1 MSTNLIDN
9 KVTHAVALGLLVAP
23 LGVSVATNQFM
34 TTTNAHAKNTGTS
47 TSTSNANNNLGSG
60 GIQIMPTTD
69 DGYYQYCMN
78 AGVADQPNYSQYGP
92 GSTVMDIGSNI
103 AALGPTRPGDT
114 PLYHF
119 QSTSERDQVTAVQY
133 AIWIALGQGDHAEG
147 FSRGTVNSKL
157 AKASPSVRADVTG
170 LLNQSGHGSVNV
182 NDSLANAANG
192 AVQSKMASDKAN
204 AQNAV
209 NQEVQNKMQAWKTS
223 AQADVQNQANGKAAA
238 QYNSLSNLAASNALK
253 MVHFTQDKTSTS
265 PADKKA
271 LPHFEDGAKN
281 NHSDSVKYGAHVFD
295 YTLSHDP
302 ASAIGDSHIS
312 NVDFGS
318 GAAIQFNKKLPKDTV
333 IVANGKTVTTD
344 ASKTNTY
351 SFPYGKVEIRV
362 PFSDTPASD
371 SANMI
376 GTFTIKGHIQTDVF
390 SASASSAVNAT
401 QSGSTNLPY
410 QVYTKFEV
418 LRAGYQRTVTTIHEE
433 KQGGGAQA
441 SYAVSASASAAVSAS
456 ASSAG
461 DFTHQS
467 SANLKLQWD
476 SLLTNFV
483 IKKTDE
489 HGVPLRGVT
498 FELVQSSV
506 ANSDVLKT
514 GPGKYVLA
522 TDDGQLISLPKVT
535 TKNGE
540 IRWDNLAY
548 GKYELLEIQ
557 TNTHHVIDSNP
568 IDLTSDRY
576 HVDDQLQH
584 VINNRDGKISLS
596 QTQDKKP
603 TPSIHTM
610 ATGENGSKLILGAG
624 KQNISD
630 TVTFTGL
637 TPGKTYHMVG
647 QFMDQATGKKIDG
660 LHGEQTFKAAD
671 KDGQIKVNFS
681 ADTSKFAGK
690 NIVAFET
697 LYSDNSGKPSSV
709 VATHADIHDSGQTVR
724 VTKPS
729 IHTTATVNGQKTI
742 SPSGEVTVK
751 DTVQYEG
758 LVPGMSMNMNG
769 HMVNKDNGQ
778 SISNVSTKDFTPTSE
793 NGTVDVDIKT
803 DASKM
808 GQKGMVAFEELKD
821 NKGQTIAT
829 HADIN
834 DNGQTINRQQP
845 VVGVG
850 RPGSPV
856 PQALVQ
862 TAANTAK
869 NNVPAIAFLA
879 SAVLLAGSGLAYKK
893 DRSRN

>member
-1 MSTNLIDN
+1 MSTNVINN

-34 TTTNAHAKNTGTS
+34 TTTKANAKTTGTS

-60 GIQIMPTTD
+60 GIQIMPLTD

-78 AGVADQPNYSQYGP
+78 AGVPDQPNNTAYGP
-92 GSTVMDIGSNI
+92 GSTAMDVGSNI
-103 AALGPTRPGDT
+103 AALGPVRPGDK
-114 PLYHF
+114 PIYNF
-119 QSTSERDQVTAVQY
+119 QSTNERDQVTAVQY
-133 AIWIALGQGDHAEG
+133 AIWIALGQGGHAEG
-147 FSRGTVNSKL
+147 FSRGSVNSKL
-157 AKASPSVRADVTG
+157 AAASPSVRADVQG
-170 LLNQSGHGSVNV
+170 LLNYSGNGSKNI
-182 NDSLANAANG
+182 NTTLEQEANG
-192 AVQSKMASDKAN
+192 KVQDAVNNAKSD

-209 NQEVQNKMQAWKTS
+209 NQQVQNAIQSWKTS
-223 AQADVQNQANGKAAA
+223 AQNDVQKQANDKAAA
-238 QYNSLSNLAASNALK
+238 QYGSLSNLAASNALK

-271 LPHFEDGAKN
+271 LPHFEDGASM

-295 YTLSHDP
+295 YTLSHDE

-344 ASKTNTY
+344 ASKTDTY

-362 PFSDTPASD
+362 PFSDTPDHD

-376 GTFTIKGHIQTDVF
+376 GTFTVKGHIQTDTF
-390 SASASSAVNAT
+390 SAAASSEASAT
-401 QSGSTNLPY
+401 QSGSQTAP
-410 QVYTKFEV
+410 VKVFTKYEV
-418 LRAGYQRTVTTIHEE
+418 LHPGYQTTVTTIHEE
-433 KQGGGAQA
+433 KQTAPVGYQ
-441 SYAVSASASAAVSAS
+441 VSASASGAVSAS

-467 SANLKLQWD
+467 SANLQLQWK

-489 HGVPLRGVT
+489 NNVPLRGVT

-522 TDDGQLISLPKVT
+522 TDNGQLISLPKVT
-535 TKNGE
+535 DKDGT

-548 GKYELLEIQ
+548 GKYTLLEIQ
-557 TNTHHVIDSNP
+557 TNNHHVIDSNP
-568 IDLTSDRY
+568 IDLTADR
-576 HVDDQLQH
+576 HHADDQLQH
-584 VINNRDGKISLS
+584 IINNKDGKISLA
-596 QTQDKKP
+596 QTQRKKP
-603 TPSIHTM
+603 TPEIHTT

-637 TPGKTYHMVG
+637 EPGKTYHMVG

-671 KDGQIKVNFS
+671 ANGQIKVNFS

-690 NIVAFET
+690 SIVAFET

-729 IHTTATVNGQKTI
+729 IHTTATVNGQKSI

-758 LVPGMSMNMNG
+758 LVPGMNMNMNG

-778 SISNVSTKDFTPTSE
+778 SISNVSTKNFTPSSE

-808 GQKGMVAFEELKD
+808 GQKGMVAFEQLKD
-821 NKGQTIAT
+821 SKGQTIAV
-829 HADIN
+829 HEDIN
-834 DNGQTINRQQP
+834 DNGQTINRVKP
-845 VVGVG
+845 AVGYG
-850 RPGSPV
+850 MPGSPV
-856 PQALVQ
+856 QQNLVQ
-862 TAANTAK
+862 TATNAAK

-879 SAVLLAGSGLAYKK
+879 SAVLLAGSGLVYKK
-893 DRSRN
+893 DHSRN